1 MEPTAVLFRLRD
13 KDTGNGVTRNT
24 LKLLARTL
32 GVSET
37 DAIHKALADS
47 ARAHLPQYEADDGP
61 LSDAQHA
68 AIKISVKKT
77 HGRARVLESLFDNDP
92 AGGPG
97 GDRKKV
103 RSTARPR

>member
-1 MEPTAVLFRLRD
+1 MEPSAVLFRLRE

-24 LKLLARTL
+24 LKLLAGAL

-47 ARAHLPQYEADDGP
+47 ARVHLPQYEADDGP

-68 AIKISVKKT
+68 AIGTSVKKA
-77 HGRARVLESLFDNDP
+77 HGRARVLESLFDSEPN
-92 AGGPG
+92 GGPSG
-97 GDRKKV
+97 ERKKV
-103 RSTARPR
+103 RSPARAR